1 MARSAVKLA
10 ISLPK
15 SRVTELR
22 AAQAEEGKSLSAVV
36 DAAVS
41 DWLRRRERAAVERQY
56 RDYYAA
62 EPVRDRHRRLA
73 RQMAAAASIAWPED

>member
-15 SRVTELR
+15 ARVTQLR
-22 AAQAEEGKSLSAVV
+22 AVQTEEGKSLSAVV

-41 DWLRRRERAAVERQY
+41 DWLLQRERAAVERQY
-56 RDYYAA
+56 RDYYAP
-62 EPVRDRHRRLA
+62 EPVRVRHRRLA
-73 RQMAAAASIAWPED
+73 RQMAAAASTVWPED